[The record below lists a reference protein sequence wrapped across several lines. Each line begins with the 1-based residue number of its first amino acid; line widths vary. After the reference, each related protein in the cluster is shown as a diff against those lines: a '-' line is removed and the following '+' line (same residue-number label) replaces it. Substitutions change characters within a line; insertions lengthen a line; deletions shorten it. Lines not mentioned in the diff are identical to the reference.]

1 MSHEHVCNRPVCHP
15 FSEICA
21 SKFLRQEGVK
31 KLVLLIL
38 LGFSF

>member
-1 MSHEHVCNRPVCHP
+1 MYVIGLSVTRFLKFV
-15 FSEICA
+15 

-38 LGFSF
+38 LGFSL